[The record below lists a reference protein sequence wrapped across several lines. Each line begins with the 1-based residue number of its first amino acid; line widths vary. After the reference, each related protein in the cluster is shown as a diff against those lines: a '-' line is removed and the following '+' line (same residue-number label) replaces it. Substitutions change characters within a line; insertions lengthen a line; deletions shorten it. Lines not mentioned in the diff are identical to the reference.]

1 MIHSIYNQVGN
12 ASLKPCS
19 KERPRKLIS
28 LLKSNFL
35 GEFETELEKKLA
47 RENIGVT
54 VTGKYKYDLE
64 GQHIS
69 DISQIKSI
77 YEALDYALTLVKSY
91 QDKEIEN
98 QIETIKSNLNQL
110 TESLNTQGQNLST
123 LQELVNTIN
132 EQVGVL
138 NGQLANLNV
147 DDKIEAW
154 IRDHSGSVALNEES
168 KLDFAISQAEGNA
181 IKSKEDGLYVESSS
195 AAVYK
200 SDLSDNIKMTVSI
213 GGLKEGTKVS
223 DLKDKAFSTILDK
236 LLFPVSVRDLVQ
248 PYIVSNVLSQLV
260 EINSSVIPANST
272 FIKGDAGDLIDKQDT
287 ITFNS
292 SPFTESTYSQLGD
305 YIYKVTASYA
315 AGEYL
320 VDDRGQTTDK
330 RIEAGTI
337 NETLATITAT
347 YPWYY
352 NNNTKGTLV
361 KYNSQSEIM
370 EINLTGNATIK
381 IPGASSTLD
390 VLKVDGG
397 LGFLDVDL
405 SGWTKTTEQINN
417 YTYQVWTKNDAYTSE
432 LPHKIQFTLA

>member
-12 ASLKPCS
+12 TSLKPAS
-19 KERPRKLIS
+19 KERPYSPIS

-35 GEFETELEKKLA
+35 GEFETDLEKKLA
-47 RENIGVT
+47 REHIGVNI
-54 VTGKYKYDLE
+54 TGKYNYDSKGE
-64 GQHIS
+64 HIS
-69 DISQIKSI
+69 DISQITSI
-77 YEALDYALTLVKSY
+77 HEALDYALTLVKSY
-91 QDKEIEN
+91 QDKEVEN
-98 QIETIKSNLNQL
+98 QIETIKSNLDQL
-110 TESLNTQGQNLST
+110 TEALNTQDQNLTT

-138 NGQLANLNV
+138 NSQLTNLNV
-147 DDKIEAW
+147 DNKIEAW
-154 IRDHSGSVALNEES
+154 IRNHSGSVALNEES

-181 IKSKEDGLYVESSS
+181 IKSNEDGLYVESSA

-200 SDLSDNIKMTVSI
+200 SSLADDVKMNTAI
-213 GGLKEGTKVS
+213 GGVKEGTKVS
-223 DLKDKAFSTILDK
+223 DLKNKAFSTILDK

-248 PYIVSNVLSQLV
+248 PYIVSNVVSQLV

-272 FIKGDAGDLIDKQDT
+272 FIKGDAGELIDKQDT
-287 ITFNS
+287 ITFNNAS
-292 SPFTESTYSQLGD
+292 FTETTYNQLGD
-305 YIYKVTASYA
+305 YIYKVNASYA

-320 VDDRGQTTDK
+320 IDDRGQTTDK
-330 RIEAGTI
+330 RVEAGTI
-337 NETLATITAT
+337 NKTLATITAT

-352 NNNTKGTLV
+352 NDIKGTLV
-361 KYNSQSEIM
+361 KYNSQSELM
-370 EINLTGNATIK
+370 EINLTGNAIIK
-381 IPGASSTLD
+381 IPGSNSTLD

>member
-19 KERPRKLIS
+19 KERPKKLVP
-28 LLKSNFL
+28 LVKSNFL

-54 VTGKYKYDLE
+54 VTGKYEYDSK

-91 QDKEIEN
+91 QDKKIEN
-98 QIETIKSNLNQL
+98 QIELIKSSLSQL
-110 TESLNTQGQNLST
+110 EQSLHSQGQD
-123 LQELVNTIN
+123 LQALQKLVDTIN
-132 EQVGVL
+132 EQVGIL
-138 NGQLANLNV
+138 NSQLTNLNV

-154 IRDHSGSVALNEES
+154 IRNHSGSVALNEES

-181 IKSKEDGLYVESSS
+181 IKSNEDGLYVESSA

-200 SDLSDNIKMTVSI
+200 SSLADDVKMNTAI
-213 GGLKEGTKVS
+213 GGFREGTKVS

-248 PYIVSNVLSQLV
+248 PYIVSNVVSQLV
-260 EINSSVIPANST
+260 EINSSVIPTNST
-272 FIKGDAGDLIDKQDT
+272 FIKGDAGELINKQDT
-287 ITFNS
+287 ITFNNA
-292 SPFTESTYSQLGD
+292 PFTETTYNQLGD
-305 YIYKVTASYA
+305 YIYKVNASYA

-320 VDDRGQTTDK
+320 VDDRGQITDK

-337 NETLATITAT
+337 NKTLATITAT

-352 NNNTKGTLV
+352 NNTKGTLV
-361 KYNSQSEIM
+361 KYNSQSELM
-370 EINLTGNATIK
+370 QINLTGNATIK
-381 IPGASSTLD
+381 IPGANSTLD
-390 VLKVDGG
+390 SLKVDGG

>member
-181 IKSKEDGLYVESSS
+181 IKSKKDGLYVESSS

-292 SPFTESTYSQLGD
+292 SPFTEFTYSQLGD

-352 NNNTKGTLV
+352 NNTKGTLV

-381 IPGASSTLD
+381 IPGANSTLD

>member
-154 IRDHSGSVALNEES
+154 IRDHSGSVALNKES

-352 NNNTKGTLV
+352 NNTKGTLV

-381 IPGASSTLD
+381 IPGANSTLD